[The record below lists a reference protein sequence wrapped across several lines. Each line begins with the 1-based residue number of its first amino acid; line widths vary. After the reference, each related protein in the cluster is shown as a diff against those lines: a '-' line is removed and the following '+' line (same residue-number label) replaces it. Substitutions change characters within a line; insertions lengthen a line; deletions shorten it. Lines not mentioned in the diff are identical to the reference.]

1 MTMEHPADVLT
12 DLIGVLGDVLR
23 VKPEKIDP
31 EQTFQSMGLDSL
43 LVVEF
48 VAVVNSRYG
57 LRVRATDLYDFPSP
71 VSFAREVARA
81 ASSVAAAPV
90 PVAAAPPAAA
100 GYEAPVAT
108 APAAAATAPAPGAA
122 PASALRQSPAAAAA
136 TRIAEVLRE
145 QLAGILCCDPWEIN
159 TTAAFNVLGVDSMV
173 GAEFIAV
180 VNRSFGLRER
190 SVLLYEHPN
199 LAAMAAYIATRTG
212 AAAQA
217 VQEAQVA
224 QAAQVTQVARAAQEF
239 APAPRTP
246 ERAFRPAAAPAVP
259 AAPAAPAVPV
269 AADPAPAVRPLPA
282 GDLDVLLDAIR
293 DDRLTVDEALVLLGR
308 RG

>member
-1 MTMEHPADVLT
+1 MANEFSADVLT

-31 EQTFQSMGLDSL
+31 EQTFPSMGLDSL

-57 LRVRATDLYDFPSP
+57 LRVLATDLYDFPTP
-71 VSFAREVARA
+71 ASFARELTRA
-81 ASSVAAAPV
+81 ANSEPATRAPTPGPAPTAVPVPAAPL
-90 PVAAAPPAAA
+90 PVS
-100 GYEAPVAT
+100 
-108 APAAAATAPAPGAA
+108 APARQAPAAATAP
-122 PASALRQSPAAAAA
+122 RV
-136 TRIAEVLRE
+136 AELLRE
-145 QLAGILCCDPWEIN
+145 QLAGILCCDPWDIN
-159 TTAAFNVLGVDSMV
+159 PTAAFNVLGVDSIV

-180 VNRSFGLRER
+180 VNRAFGLQER

-212 AAAQA
+212 ATAQNLAPAAAMVASPRVTPAQA
-217 VQEAQVA
+217 TE
-224 QAAQVTQVARAAQEF
+224 
-239 APAPRTP
+239 PR
-246 ERAFRPAAAPAVP
+246 FRPAAR
-259 AAPAAPAVPV
+259 
-269 AADPAPAVRPLPA
+269 PAPAVLAPAVRAPVAPAPTTAAAAAARTLPG

-293 DDRLTVDEALVLLGR
+293 DDRLTVDEALVLLAR

>member
-48 VAVVNSRYG
+48 VAVVNTRYG
-57 LRVRATDLYDFPSP
+57 LRVRATDLYDFPTP

-81 ASSVAAAPV
+81 AAGSAAAAPA
-90 PVAAAPPAAA
+90 PVAARRD
-100 GYEAPVAT
+100 
-108 APAAAATAPAPGAA
+108 APAATPSAAVPAA
-122 PASALRQSPAAAAA
+122 PLASAPVSATVSAAARQAPAAAAA

-145 QLAGILCCDPWEIN
+145 QLAGILCCDPWDIN

-180 VNRSFGLRER
+180 VNRSFGLQER

-217 VQEAQVA
+217 VQAAQVA
-224 QAAQVTQVARAAQEF
+224 QAAQMTQVAQVARDF
-239 APAPRTP
+239 TPAPRTAEP
-246 ERAFRPAAAPAVP
+246 EFRPAAAA
-259 AAPAAPAVPV
+259 AAPAA
-269 AADPAPAVRPLPA
+269 AAPGPAVRPLP
-282 GDLDVLLDAIR
+282 GGNLDALLDAIR

>member
-48 VAVVNSRYG
+48 VAVVNTRYG
-57 LRVRATDLYDFPSP
+57 LRVRATDLYDFPTP

-81 ASSVAAAPV
+81 ASGAGSAAAVPAAAAPV
-90 PVAAAPPAAA
+90 PVAARAAA
-100 GYEAPVAT
+100 MAYE
-108 APAAAATAPAPGAA
+108 APAAAPAA
-122 PASALRQSPAAAAA
+122 RQAPAAAAA

-145 QLAGILCCDPWEIN
+145 QLAGILCCDPWDID

-224 QAAQVTQVARAAQEF
+224 QVTQAAHTARPAQDF
-239 APAPRTP
+239 APVPRTP
-246 ERAFRPAAAPAVP
+246 EPAYRPAATGAVTAVSAVP
-259 AAPAAPAVPV
+259 AVAGPGPAARA
-269 AADPAPAVRPLPA
+269 LPA

>member
-1 MTMEHPADVLT
+1 MTNEHPADVLT

-48 VAVVNSRYG
+48 VAVVNARYG
-57 LRVRATDLYDFPSP
+57 LRVLATDLYDFPTPS
-71 VSFAREVARA
+71 SFAREVARA
-81 ASSVAAAPV
+81 ASSAAAAPV
-90 PVAAAPPAAA
+90 PTLAAAP
-100 GYEAPVAT
+100 
-108 APAAAATAPAPGAA
+108 APAAAPTAAFPASGAGLGLGPQPPAPA
-122 PASALRQSPAAAAA
+122 RQVPAAAAA

-145 QLAGILCCDPWEIN
+145 QLAGILSCDPWDIN
-159 TTAAFNVLGVDSMV
+159 TTAAFNVLGVDSIV

-180 VNRSFGLRER
+180 VNRAFGLQER

-199 LAAMAAYIATRTG
+199 LAAMAAYIAARTAG
-212 AAAQA
+212 SEQD
-217 VQEAQVA
+217 
-224 QAAQVTQVARAAQEF
+224 F
-239 APAPRTP
+239 APA
-246 ERAFRPAAAPAVP
+246 RATAPGPAPQATAPALRPATGPAL
-259 AAPAAPAVPV
+259 AAPAAAAPQAAP
-269 AADPAPAVRPLPA
+269 AADEPAVRPLPG

-293 DDRLTVDEALVLLGR
+293 DDRLTVDEALLLLAR

>member
-1 MTMEHPADVLT
+1 MTMEHPDDVLT

-48 VAVVNSRYG
+48 VAVVNTRYG
-57 LRVRATDLYDFPSP
+57 LRVRASDLYDFPTP

-81 ASSVAAAPV
+81 ASGAAAAPAPPV
-90 PVAAAPPAAA
+90 PAAVAA
-100 GYEAPVAT
+100 G
-108 APAAAATAPAPGAA
+108 APAAAAEYEAPAAFAFPAAPAPA
-122 PASALRQSPAAAAA
+122 PAASALAERQAPAAAAA

-145 QLAGILCCDPWEIN
+145 QLAGILCCDPWDIHN
-159 TTAAFNVLGVDSMV
+159 TAAFNVLGVDSMV

-180 VNRSFGLRER
+180 VNRSFGLQER

-217 VQEAQVA
+217 VQAA
-224 QAAQVTQVARAAQEF
+224 QALT
-239 APAPRTP
+239 PAPRTP
-246 ERAFRPAAAPAVP
+246 EPALRPA
-259 AAPAAPAVPV
+259 V
-269 AADPAPAVRPLPA
+269 AAAAVAAGVAGAAAAAAATSPATAVRRLPG

>member
-1 MTMEHPADVLT
+1 MMNEHPADVLT

-57 LRVRATDLYDFPSP
+57 LRVLATDLYDFPTP
-71 VSFAREVARA
+71 ASFAREVARA
-81 ASSVAAAPV
+81 AAGSAVAAAPV
-90 PVAAAPPAAA
+90 AASVPAAAAVAVATA
-100 GYEAPVAT
+100 GYEAPA
-108 APAAAATAPAPGAA
+108 AA
-122 PASALRQSPAAAAA
+122 PARQSPAAAAA
-136 TRIAEVLRE
+136 TGIAEVLRE
-145 QLAGILCCDPWEIN
+145 QLAGILCCDPWDIN
-159 TTAAFNVLGVDSMV
+159 TTAAFNLLGVDSMV

-180 VNRSFGLRER
+180 VNRTFGLQER

-217 VQEAQVA
+217 VQA
-224 QAAQVTQVARAAQEF
+224 ARAGRAAPEF
-239 APAPRTP
+239 GAVPRMP
-246 ERAFRPAAAPAVP
+246 EPVFRPAAVAPAPAAVP
-259 AAPAAPAVPV
+259 AAV
-269 AADPAPAVRPLPA
+269 PAPVAVRPLPD

>member
-1 MTMEHPADVLT
+1 MTMDHPGDVLT

-23 VKPEKIDP
+23 VKAEKIDP

-48 VAVVNSRYG
+48 VAVVNTRYG
-57 LRVRATDLYDFPSP
+57 LRVRATDLYDFPTP

-81 ASSVAAAPV
+81 ASSAGAAPAPAPAPTE
-90 PVAAAPPAAA
+90 PVAAAGPAPAAA
-100 GYEAPVAT
+100 GHEAPVT
-108 APAAAATAPAPGAA
+108 
-122 PASALRQSPAAAAA
+122 ASARQSPAAAAA

-145 QLAGILCCDPWEIN
+145 QLAGILCCDPWDIN

-180 VNRSFGLRER
+180 VNRSFGLHER

-217 VQEAQVA
+217 VQAVQSVQAVQVA
-224 QAAQVTQVARAAQEF
+224 QDF
-239 APAPRTP
+239 APAPRTQAP
-246 ERAFRPAAAPAVP
+246 ALRPAGAWSAPAATATAAGATAPAVTAAAPGARSL
-259 AAPAAPAVPV
+259 AG
-269 AADPAPAVRPLPA
+269 
-282 GDLDVLLDAIR
+282 GDLDTLLDAIR

>member
-1 MTMEHPADVLT
+1 MTNEHPADVLT

-48 VAVVNSRYG
+48 VAVVNARYG
-57 LRVRATDLYDFPSP
+57 LRVLATDLYDFPTPS
-71 VSFAREVARA
+71 SFAREVARA
-81 ASSVAAAPV
+81 ASSAAAAPV
-90 PVAAAPPAAA
+90 ATLASAP
-100 GYEAPVAT
+100 
-108 APAAAATAPAPGAA
+108 APAAAPAAHAAAFPASGAGLVPQPPAPA
-122 PASALRQSPAAAAA
+122 RQVPAAAAA

-145 QLAGILCCDPWEIN
+145 QLAGILSCDPWDIN
-159 TTAAFNVLGVDSMV
+159 TTAAFNVLGVDSIV

-180 VNRSFGLRER
+180 VNRAFGLQER

-212 AAAQA
+212 GSAQDFA
-217 VQEAQVA
+217 P
-224 QAAQVTQVARAAQEF
+224 ARAAAASPAPHTQ
-239 APAPRTP
+239 APAL
-246 ERAFRPAAAPAVP
+246 RPVDGP
-259 AAPAAPAVPV
+259 APAAPAVTPAPAV
-269 AADPAPAVRPLPA
+269 TTAAAEPAVRPLPG

-293 DDRLTVDEALVLLGR
+293 DDRLTVDEALLLLAR

>member
-1 MTMEHPADVLT
+1 MTMEHPEDVLT

-48 VAVVNSRYG
+48 VAVVNTRYG
-57 LRVRATDLYDFPSP
+57 LRVRATDLYDFPTP

-81 ASSVAAAPV
+81 ADSAGTAAPV
-90 PVAAAPPAAA
+90 PAAAAPAAA
-100 GYEAPVAT
+100 AAVGYEAPVA
-108 APAAAATAPAPGAA
+108 APAAASAPAA
-122 PASALRQSPAAAAA
+122 PVARQSPAAAAA

-145 QLAGILCCDPWEIN
+145 QLAGILCCDPWDIN

-217 VQEAQVA
+217 VQEAQAVQKVQVA
-224 QAAQVTQVARAAQEF
+224 QVAHTARTAHTAQDF

-246 ERAFRPAAAPAVP
+246 QPAYRPAAVGAVSAVPAVP
-259 AAPAAPAVPV
+259 TAAG
-269 AADPAPAVRPLPA
+269 PAPAVRPLPA

>member
-1 MTMEHPADVLT
+1 MTMDHPADVLT

-48 VAVVNSRYG
+48 VAVVNTRYG
-57 LRVRATDLYDFPSP
+57 LRVRATDLYDFPTP
-71 VSFAREVARA
+71 VSFSREVARA
-81 ASSVAAAPV
+81 ASSAAGSAAAAPAPVAV
-90 PVAAAPPAAA
+90 PVAAA
-100 GYEAPVAT
+100 GYEAPVAVSS
-108 APAAAATAPAPGAA
+108 
-122 PASALRQSPAAAAA
+122 ASASYGSYGSSGSSASAAVRQAPAAAAA

-145 QLAGILCCDPWEIN
+145 QLAGILCCDPWDIN

-180 VNRSFGLRER
+180 VNRSFGLQER

-217 VQEAQVA
+217 VQAA
-224 QAAQVTQVARAAQEF
+224 QAAQAPAAT
-239 APAPRTP
+239 APAP
-246 ERAFRPAAAPAVP
+246 V
-259 AAPAAPAVPV
+259 
-269 AADPAPAVRPLPA
+269 VRPLPG

>member
-48 VAVVNSRYG
+48 VAVVNTRYG
-57 LRVRATDLYDFPSP
+57 LRVRATDLYDFPTP
-71 VSFAREVARA
+71 ASFAREVARA
-81 ASSVAAAPV
+81 AANSSAAAPV
-90 PVAAAPPAAA
+90 TAAQAPVAAAA
-100 GYEAPVAT
+100 GPEAPL
-108 APAAAATAPAPGAA
+108 APAV
-122 PASALRQSPAAAAA
+122 RQSPAAAAA

-145 QLAGILCCDPWEIN
+145 QLAGILCCDPWDIN

-217 VQEAQVA
+217 VQDARPAQD
-224 QAAQVTQVARAAQEF
+224 F

-246 ERAFRPAAAPAVP
+246 EPAFRPAAPVVVP
-259 AAPAAPAVPV
+259 AAAAA
-269 AADPAPAVRPLPA
+269 AADPAPSVRPIPA